1 MKRSPALLLVA
12 DYLGTLAAARALG
25 RADIPVTVAD
35 WRRFVPARFS
45 RFATQ
50 RVQCP
55 PLSDGSDRFIEWLL
69 DFGVRHPGYVLLPT
83 TDDVVWLIA
92 RHAHALSRHFRFEE
106 LQLDTVDTL
115 LNKWKLAEA
124 CAAWGLSTPRTTLA
138 GDGQPVAFPLLIKP
152 QTQVLFHTH
161 HKGTVVLH
169 ADHLEHALAG
179 FRAEMR
185 YDPAL
190 LLYDRRAAVPM
201 LQEYIDVQERGIY
214 SLSGYVDEEHFVI
227 AAERKVLQRPL
238 RAGIG
243 LCFESADVDPALAER
258 ITQLARYLDYRGVF
272 EIEFLE
278 HQGRALL
285 IDFNPRF
292 FGQMG
297 LDIARGADLPLL
309 AYLSATKDQRRLRA
323 VVGAARSSLKS
334 LPKAWCDR
342 INLELYLRVLR
353 VTGTHNRSEAEHWRR
368 WLKDHPHD
376 AVLDGQDMLPAV
388 VAAGRGLWGNL
399 AHPRSTLRAA
409 APP

>member
-1 MKRSPALLLVA
+1 MKRAPALLLVA

-25 RADIPVTVAD
+25 RAEIPVTIAD
-35 WRRFVPARFS
+35 WRRFVPARYS
-45 RFATQ
+45 RFATH

-55 PLSDGSDRFIEWLL
+55 SLTDGSDRFIEWLL
-69 DFGVRHPGYVLLPT
+69 DFGTRNPGYVLLPT

-106 LQLDTVDTL
+106 VALETVDTL

-138 GDGQPVAFPLLIKP
+138 GDDQPVAFPVLIKP
-152 QTQVLFHTH
+152 QTQVLFQTH
-161 HKGTVVLH
+161 HKGTLVTH
-169 ADHLEHALAG
+169 ADHLERELIR
-179 FRAEMR
+179 FRSTMH

-190 LLYDRRAAVPM
+190 LLFDRRAAIPM
-201 LQEYIDVQERGIY
+201 LQEYVDVQERGIY
-214 SLSGYVDEEHFVI
+214 SLSGYVDDEHFVI
-227 AAERKVLQRPL
+227 QAERKVLQKPL
-238 RAGIG
+238 RAGVG
-243 LCFESADVDPALAER
+243 LCFEAAAVDPALAER
-258 ITQLARYLDYRGVF
+258 IGQLARYLGYRGVF

-323 VVGAARSSLKS
+323 VVSAARSALKA

-342 INLELYLRVLR
+342 INLELYLRALR
-353 VTGTHNRSEAEHWRR
+353 VAGAHGTSETAHWRR
-368 WLKDHPHD
+368 WLKERPHD
-376 AVLDGQDMLPAV
+376 AVLDAHDPWPAL
-388 VAAGRGLWGNL
+388 VAASRGLWGNL

-409 APP
+409 TAP